1 MKIAGTAFRWMA
13 DSEGEWLMIRSQK
26 ARQAL
31 EGLRE
36 GKTYDVEIK
45 EHRERR
51 SLDSNAYA
59 WVLIGKL
66 SEAVNLPPDEIYR
79 HYIRDIGGNYDVVC
93 VRSEAAETFRKAWEA
108 NGIGWQ
114 TDVMPSKIAGCTNVR
129 CFYGSSTYDAKQMS
143 RLIDLV
149 VQDAKSV
156 GIETK
161 TPQELEEMMAGW
173 QA

>member
-1 MKIAGTAFRWMA
+1 MKITATAFKWMA
-13 DSEGEWLMIRSQK
+13 DGEGEWLMIRSPK
-26 ARQAL
+26 ARRAL

-66 SEAVNLPPDEIYR
+66 AEAVNLPPDEIYR
-79 HYIRDIGGNYDVVC
+79 HYIKDIGGNYDVVC

-114 TDVMPSKIAGCTNVR
+114 TDVMPSKINGCTNVR
-129 CFYGSSTYDAKQMS
+129 CFYGSSTYDTKQMS

-173 QA
+173 SA